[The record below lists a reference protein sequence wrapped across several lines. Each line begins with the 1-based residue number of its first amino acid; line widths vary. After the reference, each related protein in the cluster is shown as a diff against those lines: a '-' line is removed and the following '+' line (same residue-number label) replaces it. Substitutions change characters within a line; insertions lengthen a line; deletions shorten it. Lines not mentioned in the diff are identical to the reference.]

1 MSRYQD
7 WLRGMIITQLRLV
20 RFGQELASPN
30 PRLSEDMAILNTS
43 CGHVLASPNT
53 THGQDWASLNPSLV
67 QDVQD
72 LIHAMAKIW
81 PLSIQVLAKTWQVL
95 IPVLAKNWQFLIQ
108 VSSKSWQVLTLV
120 LARIWHL
127 QTQVSA
133 GWKLS
138 QNGRKQLEICAKQ
151 TPRVANLQFSMIPAS
166 FYKTRERGQKL
177 MRKSCHIA
185 KFLECKFFTRF
196 FLQSW
201 FWLENQLASVNQV
214 LAKTSHPSRTYFKN
228 SH

>member
-7 WLRGMIITQLRLV
+7 WLRAMIITQLRLV

-30 PRLSEDMAILNTS
+30 PRLSEDMASLNTS
-43 CGHVLASPNT
+43 RGHVLASSNT

-67 QDVQD
+67 QDVQE
-72 LIHAMAKIW
+72 LIHAMAKVW
-81 PLSIQVLAKTWQVL
+81 PLLIQVLAKTWQVL

-108 VSSKSWQVLTLV
+108 VLSKSWQVLTLI

-138 QNGRKQLEICAKQ
+138 QNGREQLEICAKQ

-166 FYKTRERGQKL
+166 FYKTPGKWSKINAKIVAHCEIFGMQIFHSIFFAKL
-177 MRKSCHIA
+177 VLTWEST
-185 KFLECKFFTRF
+185 CKC
-196 FLQSW
+196 
-201 FWLENQLASVNQV
+201 
-214 LAKTSHPSRTYFKN
+214 
-228 SH
+228 

>member
-7 WLRGMIITQLRLV
+7 WLRAMIITQLRFV

-30 PRLSEDMAILNTS
+30 PRLSKDMASLNTS
-43 CGHVLASPNT
+43 RGHVLASPNT

-67 QDVQD
+67 QDVQY

-81 PLSIQVLAKTWQVL
+81 PLLIQVLAKCRQAENCLKT
-95 IPVLAKNWQFLIQ
+95 AENN
-108 VSSKSWQVLTLV
+108 SKSVLNRPPELLTYSLV
-120 LARIWHL
+120 WYRHHFI
-127 QTQVSA
+127 
-133 GWKLS
+133 K
-138 QNGRKQLEICAKQ
+138 
-151 TPRVANLQFSMIPAS
+151 PRES
-166 FYKTRERGQKL
+166 GQKL

-214 LAKTSHPSRTYFKN
+214 LAKTSHPSKTYFKN